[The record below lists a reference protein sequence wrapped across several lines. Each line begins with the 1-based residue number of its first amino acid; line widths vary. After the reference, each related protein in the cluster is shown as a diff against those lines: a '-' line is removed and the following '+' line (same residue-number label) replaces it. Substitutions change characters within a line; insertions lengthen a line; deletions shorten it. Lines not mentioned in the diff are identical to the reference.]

1 MTGGGLPAQHAY
13 VEIKMIFKDGGA
25 FDYHSQ
31 YERVKETLSHAIET
45 ARETGQISGQTQNI
59 DLSTL
64 NTDQLPAYEEV
75 DSPAT
80 TPIVQ
85 PTPIAP
91 GRVQPQAQHQAQAA
105 PASRP
110 PPTQISDHNNVPPP
124 NEPPPG
130 YEEAQQSSIAN
141 SLEENVRRTS

>member
-13 VEIKMIFKDGGA
+13 VEIKIVFKDGGA

-31 YERVKETLSHAIET
+31 YERVKETLSNAIET
-45 ARETGQISGQTQNI
+45 ARESGQISGQTQNI

-75 DSPAT
+75 NSPAT

-91 GRVQPQAQHQAQAA
+91 GRVQPQAQHQTQAA

-110 PPTQISDHNNVPPP
+110 PPTQAPDQNSTQPP

-141 SLEENVRRTS
+141 SLEESVRRTS